1 MISEKSLRFSDAPM
15 VEFIE
20 RGVALWRLAFQNG
33 CELCDAVQ
41 RVHGNA
47 GEAEDDGPL
56 ASAPRKCRNAVG
68 GLGKTLEK
76 GPKRRFFLVRHI
88 PSAMLSFQH
97 VQSMLTTPAN
107 NGLRRRAVK
116 TCQRSAI

>member
-1 MISEKSLRFSDAPM
+1 M

-20 RGVALWRLAFQNG
+20 RGVALFRLAFQNG

-47 GEAEDDGPL
+47 GEADDGPL
-56 ASAPRKCRNAVG
+56 ASGSPKGETTVG

-76 GPKRRFFLVRHI
+76 RPEV
-88 PSAMLSFQH
+88 
-97 VQSMLTTPAN
+97 
-107 NGLRRRAVK
+107 
-116 TCQRSAI
+116 

>member
-1 MISEKSLRFSDAPM
+1 M
-15 VEFIE
+15 VLFNE
-20 RGVALWRLAFQNG
+20 REVALSSHAFQNH

-47 GEAEDDGPL
+47 GEADDGPL
-56 ASAPRKCRNAVG
+56 ASGSLKVKTTVG
-68 GLGKTLEK
+68 GLGKTLEER
-76 GPKRRFFLVRHI
+76 PEAQNLVRHI

-107 NGLRRRAVK
+107 DGLRRRAVK
-116 TCQRSAI
+116 TCQRSEI